1 VFDQSPSLRGPARE
15 WVVLSTTAPPP
26 APKTFKETSLMASR
40 PSPARRPGGGRRLLV
55 LAAVSALAVLTS
67 GCGPLTGSSAQSGG
81 HTPINVGIIVTV
93 DGAPVKLAQVKG
105 YFAEQGL
112 NANVK
117 VYPSV
122 TQTMP
127 AVRSGEIDVA
137 LMNYVSFFQATAV
150 KTLDAKVVSDAYQG
164 TRDSLVL
171 LAKPDSGI
179 RGPKDLAGKKV
190 SVHAKGNIVELLIR
204 AVLQDNGVGPN
215 SVSYLEAKFPQIPA
229 AIANG
234 QIDAGGDLEPYI
246 TQGEQKFGLV
256 PTFKIVTGSTDNIPL
271 SGYVATTKFINAH
284 PDTVAAFQRAM
295 VKAQKAAVDRAAVS
309 SVLPDLT
316 GVDKQTSSLLKL
328 GVYPTSVDATR
339 LQRVVTLMKTY
350 GYLQQSIDVSSLVVP
365 TPNS

>member
-1 VFDQSPSLRGPARE
+1 
-15 WVVLSTTAPPP
+15 
-26 APKTFKETSLMASR
+26 MASR
-40 PSPARRPGGGRRLLV
+40 ALPARRPGGGPRRLLAV
-55 LAAVSALAVLTS
+55 AAVSALVVLTS
-67 GCGPLTGSSAQSGG
+67 GCSLLNGSSGQDSGAPAGG
-81 HTPINVGIIVTV
+81 HTQINVGIIATV
-93 DGAPVKLAQVKG
+93 DDAPVKLAQAKG

-112 NANVK
+112 KATVK

-122 TQTMP
+122 NQTMP
-127 AVRSGEIDVA
+127 ALQSGEIDVT
-137 LMNYVSFFQATAV
+137 LMNYVSFFQAQAA
-150 KTLDAKVVSDAYQG
+150 KTLDGKVVSDAYQG
-164 TRDSLVL
+164 TPDSLVL

-179 RGPKDLAGKKV
+179 RAPKDLVGKKV

-204 AVLQDNGVGPN
+204 AVLQDNGVDPN
-215 SVSYLEAKFPQIPA
+215 SVSYLEVKFPQIPA

-246 TQGEQKFGLV
+246 TQGEQQFGVV

-271 SGYVATTKFINAH
+271 SGYIATTKYINAH
-284 PDTVAAFQRAM
+284 PDAIAAFQRAM
-295 VKAQKAAVDRAAVS
+295 VKAQKAAVDRTAIS

-350 GYLQQSIDVSSLVVP
+350 GYLQQSMDVSQLVVP
-365 TPNS
+365 TPSS